1 MDAPKPLKIAEIT
14 SLIKE
19 ILEGAFPS
27 VVLEGEISNF
37 RPSSAGHLY
46 FTLKDAT
53 SAISAVMFRGKS
65 RFLSFTPKDG
75 LLVRATGSIS
85 VYEARGA
92 YQIIIES
99 MEESGSGDI
108 LRLLEERKRRLAA
121 EGLFDEARKRPIP
134 SYPER
139 VAVVTSPTGAAIRDI
154 LQIIR
159 RRNPGISVT
168 VLPSP
173 VQGTEAPPAIVRQIE
188 TANRYRMSDVII
200 VGRGGGSLEDL
211 LPFSDEAVVRAI
223 AGSSIPVISAVG
235 HEIDWSLAD
244 FAADLRAPT
253 PSAAA
258 ELVSPLREDLLARL
272 EYAADGIR
280 SGIESRVERIRL
292 MMHAFAPDSLELRF
306 RRVEQPLLL
315 RFDDA
320 KEALIA
326 GLRDRAVDARRRVA
340 VLAEKLRGADP
351 RAILERGFSIVR
363 NADTGAIVRSARDV
377 VPGGRL
383 HIQPAGGGYYARA
396 EVPDEKV

>member
-1 MDAPKPLKIAEIT
+1 MDAPTPLKIAEIT

-19 ILEGAFPS
+19 ILEGAFPRS
-27 VVLEGEISNF
+27 SSRARYQTSGPPAPATSIHLEGRNE
-37 RPSSAGHLY
+37 RDL
-46 FTLKDAT
+46 
-53 SAISAVMFRGKS
+53 AVMFRGKS

-200 VGRGGGSLEDL
+200 VARGGGSLEDL
-211 LPFSDEAVVRAI
+211 LPS
-223 AGSSIPVISAVG
+223 
-235 HEIDWSLAD
+235 
-244 FAADLRAPT
+244 PT
-253 PSAAA
+253 RPW
-258 ELVSPLREDLLARL
+258 
-272 EYAADGIR
+272 
-280 SGIESRVERIRL
+280 
-292 MMHAFAPDSLELRF
+292 F
-306 RRVEQPLLL
+306 
-315 RFDDA
+315 
-320 KEALIA
+320 
-326 GLRDRAVDARRRVA
+326 
-340 VLAEKLRGADP
+340 
-351 RAILERGFSIVR
+351 
-363 NADTGAIVRSARDV
+363 
-377 VPGGRL
+377 GR
-383 HIQPAGGGYYARA
+383 
-396 EVPDEKV
+396 